1 MLSSKNFFYNLV
13 RSTTFVVFIFYSSL
27 TFSKEK
33 FESCENIIN
42 KIESNTDLPKGLLTA
57 IGKVESGRFLKNKQ
71 YVVWPWTV
79 NHAGK
84 SLFFDTKDQMEN
96 YVLKN
101 VRIKDQNIDVGCM
114 QINLKWHKNYFKKI
128 NDMLALEPNISYA
141 ASFLI
146 QLKNRHGSWDE
157 AIKYYHSS
165 DPKKNK
171 PYLNKV
177 KNFWKTNKQKKYVN
191 RTKKSDK
198 ILITDRIKDTQPYL
212 FKRIDKVNFFR
223 KIFAQNK

>member
-1 MLSSKNFFYNLV
+1 MLSSNKFFYNFVL
-13 RSTTFVVFIFYSSL
+13 SITFIVFIFYSSL

-33 FESCENIIN
+33 FENCENIIN
-42 KIESNTDLPKGLLTA
+42 KIESYTDLPKGLLTA
-57 IGKVESGRFLKNKQ
+57 IGKVESGRLLKNKK

-84 SLFFDTKDQMEN
+84 SLFFDTKKQMEK

-101 VRIKDQNIDVGCM
+101 VRVKDHNID
-114 QINLKWHKNYFKKI
+114 
-128 NDMLALEPNISYA
+128 DMFALEPNISYA

-177 KNFWKTNKQKKYVN
+177 KKFWKIKKQKKYVN
-191 RTKKSDK
+191 KTKKSDTM
-198 ILITDRIKDTQPYL
+198 LITERIKDTQPYL

>member
-1 MLSSKNFFYNLV
+1 MLYSNKFFYNFVL
-13 RSTTFVVFIFYSSL
+13 SITFIVFIFYSSL

-33 FESCENIIN
+33 FENCENIIN
-42 KIESNTDLPKGLLTA
+42 KIESYTDLPKGLLTA
-57 IGKVESGRFLKNKQ
+57 IGKVESGRLLKNKK

-84 SLFFDTKDQMEN
+84 SLFFDTKKQMEK

-101 VRIKDQNIDVGCM
+101 VRVKDHNIDVGCM

-128 NDMLALEPNISYA
+128 NDMFALEPNISYA

-157 AIKYYHSS
+157 AIKNYHSS

-177 KNFWKTNKQKKYVN
+177 KKFWKTNKQKQYVKT
-191 RTKKSDK
+191 TKKTDK
-198 ILITDRIKDTQPYL
+198 LLITERIKDTQPYL

>member
-1 MLSSKNFFYNLV
+1 MLSSNNFFYDRFCYIFFLV
-13 RSTTFVVFIFYSSL
+13 LIFCSSDI
-27 TFSKEK
+27 FAEEK
-33 FESCENIIN
+33 YKSCENVIN
-42 KIESNTDLPKGLLTA
+42 KIESYTDLPKGLLTA
-57 IGKVESGRFLKNKQ
+57 IGKVESGRFLKNKK

-84 SLFFDTKDQMEN
+84 SLFFDNKNQMEK

-101 VRIKDQNIDVGCM
+101 VRLKDYNIDVGCM
-114 QINLKWHKNYFKKI
+114 QINLKWHKNYFKKV
-128 NDMLALEPNISYA
+128 NDMFALVPNISYA

-177 KNFWKTNKQKKYVN
+177 KKFWKTNKQKQYVKT
-191 RTKKSDK
+191 TKKIDK
-198 ILITDRIKDTQPYL
+198 LLITEKIKDTQPYL